1 LKGETVDKATS
12 IIELLSGYET
22 YSTAEEV
29 NLSAVT
35 DAPATTWGCA
45 AASAAVS
52 WMSGQVVSKT
62 IDDGC

>member
-1 LKGETVDKATS
+1 MQDKAND
-12 IIELLSGYET
+12 IEELLAGYET
-22 YSTAEEV
+22 YSTAEDIDV
-29 NLSAVT
+29 SAVS

-45 AASAAVS
+45 AVTAGIS